1 MPKILKVAAAQCRT
15 LDTTANT
22 LKQLETKVKEAATEG
37 VDLILFPE
45 VYLGGYPRFASF
57 GSKIGDRTTD
67 GYQQYLEYSNGAVD
81 LGDTP
86 HGGDNDWVNRLL
98 PTGEN
103 GQRGDGTREELER
116 IAHETGV
123 YIVTGVLERSGGTLY
138 CSVVYVDPA
147 KGIVGKR
154 RKILPTGSERLV
166 WGQGQPRSLKAVST
180 TIKGVKI
187 CLAAAI
193 CWENYMP
200 LLRQSIYEQNVNL
213 YLAPTADQRPTWLPL
228 MQTIGFESQAFV
240 ISSNQVVRDDQLPAW
255 ITEIDREGKFVSSGG
270 SCIISPSGDILAGPS
285 WDNDGELLIQELD
298 FDECEKGRLYF
309 DVAGSYSRND
319 SFHLEVKGLNLIPP
333 P

>member
-15 LDTTANT
+15 LDTNANT
-22 LKQLETKVKEAATEG
+22 VKQLEAKVKEAAVQG

-45 VYLGGYPRFASF
+45 VYLGGYPRFATF
-57 GSKIGDRTTD
+57 GAKIGQRTPD
-67 GYQQYLEYSNGAVD
+67 GYQQYLTYFQGAID

-86 HGGDNDWVNRLL
+86 QGADDDWIHRRL

-103 GQRGDGTREELER
+103 GIRGDGIREELEK
-116 IAHETGV
+116 IAQETGV

-154 RKILPTGSERLV
+154 RKIQPTASERLI
-166 WGQGQPRSLKAVST
+166 WGQGQPKSLKAIST

-187 CLAAAI
+187 CFAAAI
-193 CWENYMP
+193 CWENFMP
-200 LLRQSIYEQNVNL
+200 LLRQALYQQNVNL
-213 YLAPTADQRPTWLPL
+213 YLAPTADARPTWLPL
-228 MQTIGFESQAFV
+228 METIGYEGRCFVLSANQA
-240 ISSNQVVRDDQLPAW
+240 VRDDQLPEW
-255 ITEIDREGKFVSSGG
+255 ITEIEREGKLVSSGG
-270 SCIISPSGDILAGPS
+270 SCIVSPFGQVLAGPL
-285 WDNDGELLIQELD
+285 WDKDDELLIQELD
-298 FDECEKGRLYF
+298 FEECERGRLDL

-319 SFHLEVKGLNLIPP
+319 SFHLEVKGLDLIPP

>member
-15 LDTTANT
+15 LDTNANT
-22 LKQLETKVKEAATEG
+22 LKQLEAKVKEAAAQG

-45 VYLGGYPRFASF
+45 VYLGGYPRFATF
-57 GSKIGDRTTD
+57 GAQIGQRTPD
-67 GYQQYLEYSNGAVD
+67 GYQQYLTYFQGAID

-86 HGGDNDWVNRLL
+86 QGADDDWIHRRL
-98 PTGEN
+98 PTQEN

-116 IAHETGV
+116 IAQETGV
-123 YIVTGVLERSGGTLY
+123 YLVAGVLERSGGTLY

-154 RKILPTGSERLV
+154 RKIQPTASERLI
-166 WGQGQPRSLKAVST
+166 WGQGQPKSLKVVGT

-200 LLRQSIYEQNVNL
+200 LLRQAIYQQNVNL
-213 YLAPTADQRPTWLPL
+213 YLAPTADARPSWLPL
-228 MQTIGFESQAFV
+228 METIGYEGRCFVLSANQA
-240 ISSNQVVRDDQLPAW
+240 VRDDQLPEW
-255 ITEIDREGKFVSSGG
+255 ITEVKREGKVVSPGG
-270 SCIISPSGDILAGPS
+270 SCIVSPFGQVLAGPL
-285 WDNDGELLIQELD
+285 WDKDGELLVQELD
-298 FDECEKGRLYF
+298 FEECEKGRLDL

-319 SFHLEVKGLNLIPP
+319 SFHLEVKGLDLIPP

>member
-15 LDTTANT
+15 LDTNANT
-22 LKQLETKVKEAATEG
+22 LKQLEVKVKEAAAQG

-45 VYLGGYPRFASF
+45 VYLGGYPRFATF
-57 GSKIGDRTTD
+57 GAKIGQRTPD
-67 GYQQYLEYSNGAVD
+67 GYQQYLTYFQGAVD
-81 LGDTP
+81 LGDSP
-86 HGGDNDWVNRLL
+86 QGADDDWIHRRL

-103 GQRGDGTREELER
+103 GIRGDGIREELER
-116 IAHETGV
+116 IAQETGV

-154 RKILPTGSERLV
+154 RKIQPTASERLI
-166 WGQGQPRSLKAVST
+166 WGQGQPKSLKAVST

-187 CLAAAI
+187 ILAAAI

-200 LLRQSIYEQNVNL
+200 LLRQALYQQNVNL
-213 YLAPTADQRPTWLPL
+213 YLAPTADARDTWKPL
-228 MQTIGFESQAFV
+228 METIGYEGRCFVLSANQA
-240 ISSNQVVRDDQLPAW
+240 VRDDQLPEW
-255 ITEIDREGKFVSSGG
+255 ITEVKREGKMVSTGG
-270 SCIISPSGDILAGPS
+270 SCIISPFGEVLAGPL
-285 WDNDGELLIQELD
+285 WDKDGELLIRELD
-298 FDECEKGRLYF
+298 FEECERGRLDL

-319 SFHLEVKGLNLIPP
+319 SFHLEVKGLDLIPP

>member
-15 LDTTANT
+15 LDTNANT
-22 LKQLETKVKEAATEG
+22 LKQLEAKVKEAATLG

-45 VYLGGYPRFASF
+45 VYLGGYPRFATF
-57 GSKIGDRTTD
+57 GTKIGQRTPD
-67 GYQQYLEYSNGAVD
+67 GYQQYLTYFQGAID

-86 HGGDNDWVNRLL
+86 QGADDDWIHWRL
-98 PTGEN
+98 PISEN
-103 GQRGDGTREELER
+103 GIRGDGIREELEK
-116 IAHETGV
+116 ISQETGV

-154 RKILPTGSERLV
+154 RKIQPTASERLI
-166 WGQGQPRSLKAVST
+166 WGQGQPKSLKAIST

-193 CWENYMP
+193 CWENFMP
-200 LLRQSIYEQNVNL
+200 LLRQALYQQNVNL
-213 YLAPTADQRPTWLPL
+213 YLAPTADARPTWLPL
-228 MQTIGFESQAFV
+228 METIGYEGRCFVLSANQA
-240 ISSNQVVRDDQLPAW
+240 VRDDQLPEW
-255 ITEIDREGKFVSSGG
+255 ITEIKREGKMVSSGG
-270 SCIISPSGDILAGPS
+270 SCIVSPFGQVLAGPL
-285 WDNDGELLIQELD
+285 WDKDGELLIQELD
-298 FDECEKGRLYF
+298 FEECERGRLDL

-319 SFHLEVKGLNLIPP
+319 SFHLEVKGLDLIPP

>member
-1 MPKILKVAAAQCRT
+1 MPKILKIAAAQCRT

-22 LKQLETKVKEAATEG
+22 LRQLETKVKEAAAEG

-45 VYLGGYPRFASF
+45 VYLGGYPRSATF
-57 GSKIGDRTTD
+57 GAKIGERTPD
-67 GYQQYLEYSNGAVD
+67 GYHQYLSYFQGAID

-86 HGGDNDWVNRLL
+86 EGADDDWVSRRL
-98 PTGEN
+98 PTNDN
-103 GQRGDGTREELER
+103 GVRGDGTREELER

-123 YIVTGVLERSGGTLY
+123 YVVTGVLERSGGTLY

-154 RKILPTGSERLV
+154 RKVLPTGSERLV

-200 LLRQSIYEQNVNL
+200 LLRQTLYQQNVNL
-213 YLAPTADQRPTWLPL
+213 YLAPTADGRATWLPL
-228 MQTIGFESQAFV
+228 MQTIGFEGRTFV
-240 ISSNQVVRDDQLPAW
+240 VSSNQAVRDDQLPEW
-255 ITEIDREGKFVSSGG
+255 ISEVKREGKFISGGG
-270 SCIISPSGDILAGPS
+270 SCIISPFGKVLAGPS
-285 WDNDGELLIQELD
+285 WDKDGELLIQELD
-298 FDECEKGRLYF
+298 FEECEKGRLDL

-319 SFHLEVKGLNLIPP
+319 SFHLEVKGLDLIPP

>member
-15 LDTTANT
+15 LDTNANT
-22 LKQLETKVKEAATEG
+22 LKQLEAKVKEAATLG

-45 VYLGGYPRFASF
+45 VYLGGYPRFATF
-57 GSKIGDRTTD
+57 GAKIGQRTPD
-67 GYQQYLEYSNGAVD
+67 GYQQYLTYFQGAID

-86 HGGDNDWVNRLL
+86 QGADDDWIHRRL
-98 PTGEN
+98 PISEN
-103 GQRGDGTREELER
+103 GIRGDGIREELEK
-116 IAHETGV
+116 ISQETGV

-154 RKILPTGSERLV
+154 RKIQPTASERLI
-166 WGQGQPRSLKAVST
+166 WGQGQPKSLKAIST

-193 CWENYMP
+193 CWENFMP
-200 LLRQSIYEQNVNL
+200 LLRQALYQQNVNL
-213 YLAPTADQRPTWLPL
+213 YLAPTADARPTWLPL
-228 MQTIGFESQAFV
+228 METIGYEGRCFVLSANQA
-240 ISSNQVVRDDQLPAW
+240 VRDDQLPEW
-255 ITEIDREGKFVSSGG
+255 ITEIKREGKMVSSGG
-270 SCIISPSGDILAGPS
+270 SCIVSPFGQVLAGPL
-285 WDNDGELLIQELD
+285 WDKDGELLIQELD
-298 FDECEKGRLYF
+298 FEECERGRLDL

-319 SFHLEVKGLNLIPP
+319 SFHLEVKGLDLIPP